1 MSQNRI
7 VVQCNNGDEMVISN
21 IEKDIA
27 DYVIKGEFMQE
38 KFEPFVVDALVR
50 KIKEQD
56 LQIRKLQAAID
67 RVRFALEG

>member
-7 VVQCNNGDEMVISN
+7 VVQCNNGDEMIISH

-27 DYVIKGEFMQE
+27 DYAIKGEFMQE
-38 KFEPFVVDALVR
+38 KFEPFTVDALVR